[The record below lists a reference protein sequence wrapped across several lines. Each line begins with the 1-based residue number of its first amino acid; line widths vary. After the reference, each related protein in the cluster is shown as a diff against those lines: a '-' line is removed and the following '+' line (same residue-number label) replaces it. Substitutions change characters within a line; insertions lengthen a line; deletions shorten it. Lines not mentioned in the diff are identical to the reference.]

1 MNTPPIRQPKQ
12 KNYVKTAI
20 RLPTALHEALVT
32 AAEQNG
38 HSLNAE
44 MISRLNVAPLDDIK
58 RQNEELKMMLRQVL
72 GHLRS

>member
-1 MNTPPIRQPKQ
+1 MNTPPIQQPKQ
-12 KNYVKTAI
+12 KNHIKTALRI
-20 RLPTALHEALVT
+20 PAALHGELKA

-44 MISRLNVAPLDDIK
+44 MLSRLSLSALDDIK

-72 GHLRS
+72 SHLRA